1 MGALRL
7 GPLELV
13 IILVIVLL
21 IFGVGRLGR
30 LGKDLGEGIREFR
43 KGLSSGDKDE
53 QAEETEKKAQ
63 EKTE

>member
-43 KGLSSGDKDE
+43 KGLSSEEGEGKKE
-53 QAEETEKKAQ
+53 EAEKSE
-63 EKTE
+63 EKTA